1 MVTDPLFP
9 DCPVRNVLARLCGPN
24 TLWVIHLL
32 NERQTMTQDELEQ
45 EMKGTKRSEVSA
57 AITVLKADNI
67 IASCRNAY
75 RLSALGA
82 SIVPYIKGLVGWCEQ
97 QISPDSFQK

>member
-45 EMKGTKRSEVSA
+45 EMKGTT

-82 SIVPYIKGLVGWCEQ
+82 SIVPYIKGLVSWCEQ